1 MVHKSPQQEV
11 DEYVELVAAVTDW
24 LGIRVEQYPAWTV
37 AALERELAL
46 LNKHNGWANVRLRDR
61 AHVEHRIARAVEID
75 RGVIDEILIAHQLA
89 RRGRGP
95 VQLGAT
101 PDAQLAGP
109 PRGPLPLGH
118 WKGTGFMP
126 LTRGEAV
133 GYDADL
139 MAFQFTMRNGEQIV
153 QCQISNAALG
163 DLAGRWR
170 GAARDLPTEFEAHR
184 ELIEAIASEQFDQTS
199 NEETRLVRIFSKH
212 MPYSTAL
219 K

>member
-1 MVHKSPQQEV
+1 MADHIPLDQKPR
-11 DEYVELVAAVTDW
+11 D
-24 LGIRVEQYPAWTV
+24 RF
-37 AALERELAL
+37 LEAERKELA
-46 LNKHNGWANVRLRDR
+46 AF
-61 AHVEHRIARAVEID
+61 EHREH
-75 RGVIDEILIAHQLA
+75 EFLKME

-95 VQLGAT
+95 LQLGAT
-101 PDAQLAGP
+101 PDAQLAE

-139 MAFQFTMRNGEQIV
+139 MAFKFTMRNGEQIV

-170 GAARDLPTEFEAHR
+170 GAARDLAAEFEAHR
-184 ELIEAIASEQFDQTS
+184 ELIEAIASKQFDQTS
-199 NEETRLVRIFSKH
+199 SNETRLVRIFSKH
-212 MPYSTAL
+212 IPSSTAQ
-219 K
+219 KQ